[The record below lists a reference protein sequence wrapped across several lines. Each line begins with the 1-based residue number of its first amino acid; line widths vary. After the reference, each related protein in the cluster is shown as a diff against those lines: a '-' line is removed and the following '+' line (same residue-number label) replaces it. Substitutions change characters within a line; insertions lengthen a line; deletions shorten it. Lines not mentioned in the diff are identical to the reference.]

1 MRITLAEGPITG
13 LNTYPDNGIP
23 EVSVGRGRVDFPLPL
38 DCDPATIAPHF
49 GKPVRVVLE
58 SVEGP
63 VVTAVA
69 GPTIVDRHLRRL
81 LEQWHA
87 SLDVEGVEASRDL
100 YRACV
105 VRLGG
110 EGE

>member
-49 GKPVRVVLE
+49 GRPVRVVLE
-58 SVEGP
+58 SVEENP
-63 VVTAVA
+63 PFVSTAA
-69 GPTIVDRHLRRL
+69 REHLRHL
-81 LEQWHA
+81 
-87 SLDVEGVEASRDL
+87 LDAWRMAIGDGTPECTEL
-100 YRACV
+100 YQQCL

-110 EGE
+110 EG